1 MAASDGGRSEG
12 SNDPASMGAPTG
24 EAPLVNRTAAAA
36 RVSDPSAK
44 LPVSGRSALPMTIVS
59 GAMARAVKAST
70 PSRATAVRFA
80 LGVPVGLVVSMVIS
94 ALVTLFYP
102 LTVPMS
108 FFLTLSTTM
117 ATAILFAR
125 GFPLKDAFT
134 NKERLQ
140 LERLRDLYD
149 MRMEPIDRR
158 AAQMR
163 EHGMTGPEIEAALG
177 PEWQRV
183 REEHDRSLAAL
194 DAAAGATLP
203 VLPAEAP
210 KDRQSSPEK

>member
-12 SNDPASMGAPTG
+12 SNDPASKSAPTG
-24 EAPLVNRTAAAA
+24 EAPLVNPAASAA
-36 RVSDPSAK
+36 RVHAPSAK
-44 LPVSGRSALPMTIVS
+44 PQAPELLALRTPVLT
-59 GAMARAVKAST
+59 GAMERAVKAST

-80 LGVPVGLVVSMVIS
+80 VGVPVGLIVSMVVS
-94 ALVTLFYP
+94 ALLTMAYP
-102 LTVPMS
+102 LTAPMS

-134 NKERLQ
+134 NKEHLQ
-140 LERLRDLYD
+140 LERLRALYD

-158 AAQMR
+158 AKQMH

-177 PEWQRV
+177 SEWRRV
-183 REEHDRSLAAL
+183 REDHDRALVGL
-194 DAAAGATLP
+194 DAGGATRP
-203 VLPAEAP
+203 ALPAEAP
-210 KDRQSSPEK
+210 ENPPSPTKE